1 MFLSRQLKSDLQKT
15 QQQLH
20 TLQGTT
26 TSIEKHVAVVEF
38 DNDGKLINI
47 NDIFLDT
54 LGYKREEV
62 LGKHHS
68 MLCFDDYRRS
78 QEYTLFWKNLT
89 AGQSQQG
96 TFKRKSKSGQCV
108 WLEATYFPIVID
120 NKVVRIMKIANDVT
134 DKYEQNQSRES
145 ILDALNRSLAIIE
158 FEPDGQI
165 ISANKNFMQ
174 TMGYSQEQL
183 KGKHH
188 RIFCD
193 EAFIRNNP
201 NFWQELGQGLFKSG
215 KFLRISRHG
224 EHIWLEA
231 TYNPI
236 LDANG
241 KVTKVIKFA
250 SDITQQEKRNIAIAE
265 STELAFSTAVE
276 TSQIAKQ
283 GAGQLDEAVEVSK
296 KITSQVQETS
306 EKIQSLND
314 KSKNIEEIVDTIRG
328 IAEQTNL
335 LALNAAIEAAR
346 AGEQGRGFAVVAD
359 EVRKLASR
367 TAQSTEEIA
376 KVVNETHQLML
387 SAASAMSEVNQI
399 ADEGMDKI
407 SQVATVIDEIY
418 LGAEN
423 ISRSVSDLN
432 ENL

>member
-1 MFLSRQLKSDLQKT
+1 MSRKLKSDLQKT

-20 TLQGTT
+20 TLQSTT

-38 DNDGKLINI
+38 DVDGKIINI
-47 NDIFLDT
+47 NDIFLNT
-54 LGYKREEV
+54 LGYKREEI

-68 MLCFDDYRRS
+68 MLCFDDYSRS
-78 QEYTLFWKNLT
+78 QKYTQFWKSLA

-96 TFKRKSKSGQCV
+96 TFRRKSKSGQNI

-120 NKVVRIMKIANDVT
+120 NKVVQIMKIANDVT
-134 DKYEQNQSRES
+134 DRYEQNQSREN
-145 ILDALNRSLAIIE
+145 ILEALNRSLAIIE
-158 FEPDGQI
+158 FEPDGHI

-174 TMGYSQEQL
+174 TMGYTQEQL

-188 RIFCD
+188 RMFCD
-193 EAFIRNNP
+193 EAFICNHP
-201 NFWQELGQGLFKSG
+201 NFWQELGKGQFKSG
-215 KFLRISRHG
+215 KFLRISSHG

-236 LDANG
+236 IDADG

-265 STELAFSTAVE
+265 STDLAFSTAVE
-276 TSQIAKQ
+276 TSQIARQ
-283 GAGQLDEAVEVSK
+283 GADQLDDAVAVSK
-296 KITSQVQETS
+296 KITNQVQETS

-376 KVVNETHQLML
+376 KVVSETHQLML
-387 SAASAMSEVNQI
+387 SATTAMSEVNQI
-399 ADEGMDKI
+399 AGEGMDKI

-418 LGAEN
+418 QGAEN
-423 ISRSVSDLN
+423 ISRSVSELN
-432 ENL
+432 EKL

>member
-1 MFLSRQLKSDLQKT
+1 MSRQLKSELQKT
-15 QQQLH
+15 QQQLN

-26 TSIEKHVAVVEF
+26 ASIEKHVAVVEF
-38 DNDGKLINI
+38 DIDGKLINI
-47 NDIFLDT
+47 NDIFLNT

-68 MLCFDDYRRS
+68 MLCFDDYRHS
-78 QEYTLFWKNLT
+78 QEYTQFWKNLA

-96 TFKRKSKSGQCV
+96 TFKRKSKSGQNI
-108 WLEATYFPIVID
+108 WLEATYFPISID
-120 NKVVRIMKIANDVT
+120 NKVVRIMKIANDIT
-134 DKYEQNQSRES
+134 DKYEENQSRES

-165 ISANKNFMQ
+165 IRANKNFMQ
-174 TMGYSQEQL
+174 TMGYTQEQL

-193 EAFIRNNP
+193 ETFTRNNP
-201 NFWQELGQGLFKSG
+201 HFWQELGQGHFKSG
-215 KFLRISRHG
+215 KFLRISNHG
-224 EHIWLEA
+224 DHVWLEA

-236 LDANG
+236 IDANG

-283 GAGQLDEAVEVSK
+283 GADQLDEAVEVSK

-314 KSKNIEEIVDTIRG
+314 KSKSIEEIVDTIRG

-376 KVVNETHQLML
+376 KVVSETHQLML
-387 SAASAMSEVNQI
+387 SATSAMSEVNQI

-423 ISRSVSDLN
+423 ISRSVSELN

>member
-1 MFLSRQLKSDLQKT
+1 MFMSRKLKSDLQKT

-20 TLQGTT
+20 TLQSTT

-38 DNDGKLINI
+38 DVDGKIINI
-47 NDIFLDT
+47 NDIFLNT
-54 LGYKREEV
+54 LGYKREEI

-68 MLCFDDYRRS
+68 MLCFDDYSRS
-78 QEYTLFWKNLT
+78 QKYTQFWKSLA

-96 TFKRKSKSGQCV
+96 TFRRKSKSGQNI

-120 NKVVRIMKIANDVT
+120 NKVVQIMKIANDVT
-134 DKYEQNQSRES
+134 DRYEQNQSREN
-145 ILDALNRSLAIIE
+145 ILEALNRSLAIIE
-158 FEPDGQI
+158 FEPDGHI

-174 TMGYSQEQL
+174 TMGYTQEQL

-188 RIFCD
+188 RMFCD
-193 EAFIRNNP
+193 EAFICNHP
-201 NFWQELGQGLFKSG
+201 NFWQELGKGQFKSG
-215 KFLRISRHG
+215 KFLRISSHG

-236 LDANG
+236 IDADG

-265 STELAFSTAVE
+265 STDLAFSTAVE
-276 TSQIAKQ
+276 TSQIARQ
-283 GAGQLDEAVEVSK
+283 GADQLDDAVAVSK
-296 KITSQVQETS
+296 KITNQVQETS

-376 KVVNETHQLML
+376 KVVSETHQLML
-387 SAASAMSEVNQI
+387 SATTAMSEVNQI
-399 ADEGMDKI
+399 AGEGMDKI

-418 LGAEN
+418 QGAEN
-423 ISRSVSDLN
+423 ISRSVSELN
-432 ENL
+432 EKL

>member
-1 MFLSRQLKSDLQKT
+1 MFMSRQLKSDLQKT
-15 QQQLH
+15 QQQLN

-26 TSIEKHVAVVEF
+26 ASIEKHVAVVEF
-38 DNDGKLINI
+38 DIDGKLINI
-47 NDIFLDT
+47 NDIFLNT
-54 LGYKREEV
+54 LGYEREEV

-68 MLCFDDYRRS
+68 MLCFDDDLHS
-78 QEYTLFWKNLT
+78 QEYAQFWKELA

-96 TFKRKSKSGQCV
+96 TFKRKSKSGQNI
-108 WLEATYFPIVID
+108 WLEATYFPITID

-134 DKYEQNQSRES
+134 DKYEKNQSRES
-145 ILDALNRSLAIIE
+145 ILEALNRSLAIIE

-165 ISANKNFMQ
+165 ISANQNFMQ
-174 TMGYSQEQL
+174 TMGYTQEQL

-193 EAFIRNNP
+193 EAFTRNHP
-201 NFWQELGQGLFKSG
+201 NFWQELGKGQFKSG

-224 EHIWLEA
+224 EQIWLEA

-236 LDANG
+236 IDANG

-250 SDITQQEKRNIAIAE
+250 SDITRQEKRNIAIAE

-283 GAGQLDEAVEVSK
+283 GADQLDEAVAVSK

-314 KSKNIEEIVDTIRG
+314 KSKSIEEIVDTIRG

-376 KVVNETHQLML
+376 KVVSETHQLML
-387 SAASAMSEVNQI
+387 SAASAMSEVNEI

-423 ISRSVSDLN
+423 ISRSVSELN